1 MAQVFP
7 CGFCV
12 ISKNTFFHR
21 APPVTASKLFRVQS
35 YLQKV
40 YEIIHEIPVSK
51 TLCGFFLIFCRSCFI
66 YNLLSKINLEIIKS
80 LIFTIPQDRFILR
93 KLLHIVLKILSVQIG
108 WKDLFQ
114 KNFQG
119 LWDFFTN
126 ANSLVWASFFCT
138 KNDFYTFFQVWL
150 FHFNIIFIT
159 GF

>member
-12 ISKNTFFHR
+12 ISKSTFFHR
-21 APPVTASKLFRVQS
+21 APLVAASKLFRVQS

-114 KNFQG
+114 KIFK
-119 LWDFFTN
+119 DFE
-126 ANSLVWASFFCT
+126 
-138 KNDFYTFFQVWL
+138 
-150 FHFNIIFIT
+150 IFSRMQT
-159 GF
+159 H